1 MKIPAKQEELPTT
14 DTDKVNLSPV
24 FKFQFDWVNVQ
35 LLSVSVAEL
44 VADVGVV
51 YVTPPVN
58 TAPSKGVH
66 LHSYFTVL
74 EVTGVAESF
83 LHDEKM
89 KSPSQKIKV
98 FSSFAKI
105 FI

>member
-1 MKIPAKQEELPTT
+1 METPAKQVELPTT

-44 VADVGVV
+44 VADAGVV

-74 EVTGVAESF
+74 EVSGVAES
-83 LHDEKM
+83 LLYDEKHETAIT
-89 KSPSQKIKV
+89 KIKV

>member
-1 MKIPAKQEELPTT
+1 MEIPAKQVELPTT

-24 FKFQFDWVNVQ
+24 FKFQFDWVSVQ

-51 YVTPPVN
+51 YVTPSVN

-66 LHSYFTVL
+66 LYSYFTVL
-74 EVTGVAESF
+74 VVSGVAESF
-83 LHDEKM
+83 LHDEKNEIATTKN
-89 KSPSQKIKV
+89 KSIL
-98 FSSFAKI
+98 
-105 FI
+105 FIC